1 LALLSLPREIGIH
14 PTNGEMITAG
24 IGRYGPFLKFSDAYV
39 SIPADDTVIT
49 IGLNHAVELID
60 TSGKTAARVLGA
72 YGDAGEIKLKDGRFG
87 PYVEV
92 DGIRATIPKR
102 FDPDAL
108 TLEEAIQLIEAKK
121 AKGPSTRG
129 KKAAKKAS
137 AKTKKK
143 TVAKKAGAKKTAS
156 SS

>member
-1 LALLSLPREIGIH
+1 
-14 PTNGEMITAG
+14 
-24 IGRYGPFLKFSDAYV
+24 
-39 SIPADDTVIT
+39 
-49 IGLNHAVELID
+49 VELID
-60 TSGKTAARVLGA
+60 TSGKTAARVLGH

-102 FDPDAL
+102 IEPDAI

-129 KKAAKKAS
+129 KKSAKKAS

-143 TVAKKAGAKKTAS
+143 TAQKKAGAKKPPHRPR
-156 SS
+156 